1 MTLPAERR
9 RSSPWRWA
17 LALAAV
23 ALALALLLE
32 PVDLPA
38 GLHGPDGRN
47 YLSQLNSLLFDW
59 DLLLYNNNEALGQRV
74 QVTSTGYA
82 LELHNVG
89 TALAF
94 LPFHALG
101 HLTCLASGEGCD
113 GQDLATGIWLSLGN
127 WAYGLLALAV
137 TWHLAARHTDRRWA
151 TLAVAAV
158 ALGSSFFYYWTR
170 FFNPHMP
177 ALFLVALFTL
187 IWDRTRGTRRLLDWL
202 LLGLLA
208 GVAACIASYHILI
221 LLLPVSDLFWSLLP
235 PRPSSGVRGPSSI
248 VYRSSPIVR
257 RPWSTHYLL
266 PPIALLTGAVAGFAP
281 QLVTWKMMFGSFLGT
296 PYGQQLFWLQPGL
309 FGILFSSYHGLYFYA
324 PLLLAAT
331 AGFIPLFRRDWRL
344 TLSLLLAFAATV
356 YAASCNI
363 AWWGG
368 ASFGA
373 RYLIC
378 TLPWL
383 VLPLAVLLQLAR
395 WRVPLLIF
403 VAACIAWTYGLFLS
417 DFGRLVDP
425 GQYIP
430 AAWQVAVQ
438 GKVLSDLPSLLRA
451 HLLSP
456 RFALAPAVALPGALL
471 LLGPAWIVTRIRCL
485 PSRMLTLALLALPLL
500 VAGLLAVSGSPARRE
515 IARLEDKGI
524 LDNYRRTGYDK
535 FDLSEGYWQR
545 GAYHF
550 VRGNRSRALAD
561 WATAQQIDPS
571 RSWVRLHWAGF
582 RQVPNELHLQMGDA
596 DLRLVGWEAEPGSLA
611 LYWLA
616 QSAVLSP
623 TYRTALAL
631 TGADGREWTLYVP
644 QEPDTWR
651 ALAGDLVR
659 VAYPLP
665 VSDQWAGSILTITLY
680 QASGDRPLGTLEV
693 VLDER

>member
-1 MTLPAERR
+1 MRAMTLPVERR
-9 RSSPWRWA
+9 RGSPWRWA
-17 LALAAV
+17 LALAA
-23 ALALALLLE
+23 LALAIAFLLE

-74 QVTSTGYA
+74 QVTSTGDA
-82 LELHNVG
+82 LELHNIG
-89 TALAF
+89 TALSF

-101 HLTCLASGEGCD
+101 HLACLASGGSCD
-113 GQDLATGIWLSLGN
+113 GQDPATGIWLSMGN
-127 WAYGLLALAV
+127 WAYGLLSMVLTWRLLARY
-137 TWHLAARHTDRRWA
+137 AAPRWA

-187 IWDRTRGTRRLLDWL
+187 IWDCTRGARRLRDWL

-208 GVAACIASYHILI
+208 GAAACIASYHILI
-221 LLLPVSDLFWSLLP
+221 LLLPASDLFWSLLP

-248 VYRSSPIVR
+248 VR
-257 RPWSTHYLL
+257 RPWFTHDLL
-266 PPIALLTGAVAGFAP
+266 PPFALLAGAVAGFAP
-281 QLVTWKMMFGSFLGT
+281 QLVTWRMVFGSFLGT

-324 PLLLAAT
+324 PLLVVAT
-331 AGFIPLFRRDWRL
+331 AGFIPLFHRDGRL
-344 TLSLLLAFAATV
+344 ALSLLLALAATV
-356 YAASCNI
+356 YAASSNI

-383 VLPLAVLLQLAR
+383 VLPLAVLLQRVR
-395 WRVPLLIF
+395 WRVPLLIL
-403 VAACIAWTYGLFLS
+403 VAACIAWTYGLFLA

-430 AAWQVAVQ
+430 AEWQLAVQ
-438 GKVLSDLPSLLRA
+438 GEVLSDLPALLRA

-456 RFALAPAVALPGALL
+456 RFALAPAVALPGSLL
-471 LLGPAWIVTRIRCL
+471 LFGLAWLAARIRRL
-485 PSRMLTLALLALPLL
+485 PGRVWTLALLALPLL
-500 VAGLLAVSGSPARRE
+500 AAGLLAASGIPARRE

-524 LDNYRRTGYDK
+524 LANYLRTGYDK

-545 GAYHF
+545 GAYYF
-550 VRGNRSRALAD
+550 VRGDRSRALAD
-561 WATAQQIDPS
+561 WAAAQEIDPS
-571 RSWVRLHWAGF
+571 RSWVRLHAAGVG
-582 RQVPNELHLQMGDA
+582 QIPNELYLQAGDHLELA
-596 DLRLVGWEAEPGSLA
+596 GWEAEPGSLA

-631 TGADGREWTLYVP
+631 TGADGREWTLYAP

-659 VAYPLP
+659 VAYPIP
-665 VSDQWAGSILTITLY
+665 ASAQWAGFTLTITLY
-680 QASGDRPLGTLEV
+680 PASGDRPLGTLEV
-693 VLDER
+693 VLDEL